1 MLTGETLCSEVIWE
15 LCVLTAQYFCKCKAV
30 LKNSSLLKN
39 KLRYEYYTFF
49 SDVCLDNFL

>member
-1 MLTGETLCSEVIWE
+1 MLITGETLCSEVIWE

-39 KLRYEYYTFF
+39 KQIK
-49 SDVCLDNFL
+49 V